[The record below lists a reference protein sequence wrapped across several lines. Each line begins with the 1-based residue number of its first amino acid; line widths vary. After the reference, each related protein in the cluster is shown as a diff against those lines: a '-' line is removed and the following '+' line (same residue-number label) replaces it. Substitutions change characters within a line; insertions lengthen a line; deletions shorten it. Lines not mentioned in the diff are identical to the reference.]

1 MVFYPTAC
9 WFGLGKLDGNMLKR
23 QIFTPLLAIKI
34 AIKNVPTGNF
44 WRGRGLFLS
53 FCAIVMMASCYQDY

>member
-1 MVFYPTAC
+1 
-9 WFGLGKLDGNMLKR
+9 MLKR